1 MHCLGCLGLCLLC
14 ATAASTLLVKAAA
27 QTELPNVT
35 YAGYL
40 PTNKNDGS
48 ELFYAYYEAQENDNR
63 AAPAPLLLW
72 LQV

>member
-1 MHCLGCLGLCLLC
+1 MHSLRLCLLC
-14 ATAASTLLVKAAA
+14 ATAAGTLLVKAAA

-40 PTNKNDGS
+40 ATNKSDGS
-48 ELFYAYYEAQENDNR
+48 ELFYAYYEAQQTDDR
-63 AAPAPLLLW
+63 AAPVPVLLW

>member
-1 MHCLGCLGLCLLC
+1 MLS
-14 ATAASTLLVKAAA
+14 AAAAGTLLVTAAA

-35 YAGYL
+35 YAGYV

-48 ELFYAYYEAQENDNR
+48 ELFYAYYEAQQTDNR
-63 AAPAPLLLW
+63 AAPVPVLLW

>member
-1 MHCLGCLGLCLLC
+1 MHSLGLCLLS
-14 ATAASTLLVKAAA
+14 AAAAGTLLVTAAA

-35 YAGYL
+35 YAGYV

-48 ELFYAYYEAQENDNR
+48 ELFYAYYEAQQTDNR
-63 AAPAPLLLW
+63 AAPVPVLLW